1 MNSLQWMA
9 IYCAL
14 VALWAGLR
22 FCATI
27 YRFWIIE
34 LGEKARLYEDQCE
47 RLDGLDSVEWW
58 G

>member
-9 IYCAL
+9 LYCAL
-14 VALWAGLR
+14 VAVWALYKW
-22 FCATI
+22 TDVI

-34 LGEKARLYEDQCE
+34 IGEKARLYEEMCE

-58 G
+58 